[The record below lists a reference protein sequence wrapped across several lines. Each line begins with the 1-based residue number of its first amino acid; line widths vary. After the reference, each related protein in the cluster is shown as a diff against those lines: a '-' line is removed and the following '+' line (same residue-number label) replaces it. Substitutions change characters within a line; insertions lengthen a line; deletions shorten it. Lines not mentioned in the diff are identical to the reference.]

1 MRSNKIVCLALVFL
15 LSLSINSCSVNY
27 TNAIETNF
35 SSPYPYASMTV
46 AVEGSNSAVITIRND
61 ANAKIDISYDY
72 SVILNIQENGEWHDV
87 PCIKDSYIEVSFGLP
102 PGTESSY
109 EIALE
114 EWFGPLNSGDYRII
128 KPTYGLAKTEYILS
142 EFEIL

>member
-61 ANAKIDISYDY
+61 AN
-72 SVILNIQENGEWHDV
+72 
-87 PCIKDSYIEVSFGLP
+87 IEVSFGLP

-128 KPTYGLAKTEYILS
+128 KPIYGLAKTEYILS